1 MKDQNNKRLTIIII
15 TYNQENLIGR
25 ALDSILIQKEWGVKD
40 IIICDDCSTDNN
52 WKVINKYA
60 QEYPDIIRAY
70 RNEKNL
76 GIYGNLQHGLTYIQ
90 ETDLITFCSGDDA
103 FCDGYFKVIQDYLK
117 DKDLDYQN
125 EPFAIYSDFK
135 FVYPN
140 NKEKIFY
147 NKNIKLKTNPISL
160 KLRNLIYN
168 RSVFCSLNLIKSYHK
183 VPVDRGVSVAE
194 GLFDL
199 QMTLHSKKN
208 FYVPVVGSIYYAG
221 IGVST
226 KMWTPQHWENMIE
239 RNKEYL
245 MIPELS
251 KSDIAYI
258 NHTTYLLSFYKNPTF
273 KKYLKTWYYY
283 IKSGKLGF
291 NVLECLCTNKIMI
304 TYALKKIFL
313 HVKNKEQN
321 STTE

>member
-25 ALDSILIQKEWGVKD
+25 AIDSILIQKEWGVKD

-117 DKDLDYQN
+117 DKDLDCQN
-125 EPFAIYSDFK
+125 ESFAIYSDFK
-135 FVYPN
+135 IVYPN
-140 NKEKIFY
+140 NKEKTFH
-147 NKNIKLKTNPISL
+147 NKKITSRSNPVSL
-160 KLRNLIYN
+160 KIRGFINN
-168 RSVFCSLNLIKSYHK
+168 NSTFCSFKLLKLFQE
-183 VPVDRGVSVAE
+183 VPVDKGVSVAE

-199 QMTLHSKKN
+199 QISLHSKKN
-208 FYVPVVGSIYYAG
+208 YYVPIVGSIYYTG

-226 KMWTPQHWENMIE
+226 KMENRESWENMIK
-239 RNKEYL
+239 RNEEYL
-245 MIPELS
+245 KRIEFS
-251 KSDIAYI
+251 KSDISYI
-258 NHTTYLLSFYKNPTF
+258 NYTTYLLSFYINPTF
-273 KKYLKTWYYY
+273 KNYLKTWFYY
-283 IKSGKLGF
+283 IKGEKF
-291 NVLECLCTNKIMI
+291 NLSIVNILQKHKVMTKILI
-304 TYALKKIFL
+304 KRFF
-313 HVKNKEQN
+313 H
-321 STTE
+321 

>member
-25 ALDSILIQKEWGVKD
+25 AIDSILIQKEWGVKD

-103 FCDGYFKVIQDYLK
+103 FCDGYFKVLQNFIK
-117 DKDLDYQN
+117 DKDLDCQN
-125 EPFAIYSDFK
+125 ESFAIYSDFK
-135 FVYPN
+135 IVYPN
-140 NKEKIFY
+140 NKEKTFH
-147 NKNIKLKTNPISL
+147 NKKITSRSNPVSL
-160 KLRNLIYN
+160 KIRGFIINN
-168 RSVFCSLNLIKSYHK
+168 STFCSFKLLKLFQE
-183 VPVDRGVSVAE
+183 VPVDKGVSVAE

-199 QMTLHSKKN
+199 QISLHSKKN
-208 FYVPVVGSIYYAG
+208 YYVPIVGSIYYTG

-226 KMWTPQHWENMIE
+226 KMEKRESWENMIK
-239 RNKEYL
+239 RNEEYL
-245 MIPELS
+245 KRIEFS
-251 KSDIAYI
+251 KSDISYI
-258 NHTTYLLSFYKNPTF
+258 NYTTYLLSFYINPTF
-273 KKYLKTWYYY
+273 KNYLKTWFYY
-283 IKSGKLGF
+283 IKGEKF
-291 NVLECLCTNKIMI
+291 NLSIVNILQKHKVMTKILI
-304 TYALKKIFL
+304 KRFF
-313 HVKNKEQN
+313 H
-321 STTE
+321 